1 MLSPKQFSWAGHCF
15 ARYHCDVVALHACH
29 TPASHEMGIESSY
42 QFARTLGFKSMI
54 SCPDI
59 ICHRLFDVYSQYQR
73 YVFCEMFGM
82 DTGLLDS

>member
-1 MLSPKQFSWAGHCF
+1 
-15 ARYHCDVVALHACH
+15 
-29 TPASHEMGIESSY
+29 MGIESSY